1 MATHN
6 EIELLHPDLAKVY
19 TEAKATYIKDHTG
32 GLRPRLGETYRPA
45 EVQLAYHA
53 QGRQPL
59 AAINQLRQ
67 AAGLRPIGAAE
78 AKKVITN
85 ALPGQ
90 SAHGFNPSRAFDVQM
105 LKPSGDI
112 DWSDAPYYAFARYVE
127 AAADKLG
134 VAVSI
139 GALWPKFKDAPH
151 TELLH
156 WRTMH

>member
-1 MATHN
+1 MPTHN
-6 EIELLHPDLAKVY
+6 EIELLHPDLQKVY
-19 TEAKATYIKDHTG
+19 TAAKATYIRDHPG

-45 EVQLAYHA
+45 NVQLAYHA
-53 QGRQPL
+53 QGRKPL
-59 AAINQLRQ
+59 ADINALRR
-67 AAGLRPIGAAE
+67 AAGLAPIGAAE
-78 AKKVITN
+78 ARKIITN

-90 SAHGFNPSRAFDVQM
+90 SAHGFNPARAFDVQ
-105 LKPSGDI
+105 LVKPNGEI

-127 AAADKLG
+127 AAAAKLD

-156 WRTMH
+156 WRTM